1 MNETSQEISQETV
14 NPVDQLLRSMS
25 QRRKDSLA
33 VDVAERVSDALCEE
47 KVAETAKKLQKA
59 VVDYQTKASELRKL
73 DRPDVKT
80 YNADGSVST
89 ESYRSERLKKIQS
102 ETKTLGKQKK
112 NIEAALT
119 GDFSKL
125 N

>member
-33 VDVAERVSDALCEE
+33 VDVAERVSDALYEE

-73 DRPDVKT
+73 ERPDVKT
-80 YNADGSVST
+80 YNADGSVAT
-89 ESYRSERLKKIQS
+89 ESYSSERLKKIQS

-112 NIEAALT
+112 NIEAALA